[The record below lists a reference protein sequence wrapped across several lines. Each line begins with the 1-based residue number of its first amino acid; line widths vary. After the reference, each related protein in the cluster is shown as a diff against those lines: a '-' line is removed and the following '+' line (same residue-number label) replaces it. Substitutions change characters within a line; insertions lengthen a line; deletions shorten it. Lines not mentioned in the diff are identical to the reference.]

1 MEEGIYLSLQ
11 IIHWTVR
18 RLIAFMGGN
27 MRVILIVPTVSGME
41 ISKYQR
47 MVMVR
52 AGAGDITGEVK
63 VNEHLED
70 D

>member
-1 MEEGIYLSLQ
+1 
-11 IIHWTVR
+11 
-18 RLIAFMGGN
+18 

-52 AGAGDITGEVK
+52 ARAGDITGEVK
-63 VNEHLED
+63 VNEHLQDGSLEP
-70 D
+70 